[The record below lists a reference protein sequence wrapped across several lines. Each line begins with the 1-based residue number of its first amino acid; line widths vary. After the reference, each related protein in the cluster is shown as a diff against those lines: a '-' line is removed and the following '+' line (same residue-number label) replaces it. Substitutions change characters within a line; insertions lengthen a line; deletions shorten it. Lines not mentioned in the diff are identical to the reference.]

1 MAYLFQGRM
10 VYPRGHRRAG
20 RMHPRLYSGRRPR
33 RFSHNYFGTQVS
45 PYGAG
50 GGGRRQVH
58 TAPAGRAG
66 NVYAHMLAQS
76 RSGGTNLGVRSP
88 PFSYRGTRMAKSF
101 RKEQS
106 RLRQEYRSRR
116 AAMRRELRGASGSD
130 KNAIRA
136 QLQRIKGQHRV
147 DRRQA
152 AADWIKKNY
161 GFRPRYGINVVG
173 GGITGFGFRQAKGL
187 QQRHLD
193 RARKR
198 NMRIANRMSGGK
210 GLDMRLHG
218 GQRKTGPQYG
228 LPRTYADFTRG
239 GNQRGSIRVGDH
251 WDTGRYKGT
260 VRRTPRFPASSN
272 LRGTRPIMRPMSLVE
287 RQGASGRHAPW
298 AREFIRSQNLNR
310 ATDRYVDYAMS
321 ERPTYQG
328 WMKYNFKRTN
338 R

>member
-50 GGGRRQVH
+50 GGGWRQVH

-66 NVYAHMLAQS
+66 NVYAHMLARA
-76 RSGGTNLGVRSP
+76 RSGGTNLGRRSP

-101 RKEQS
+101 REEQS

-116 AAMRRELRGASGSD
+116 AAMRRELRGARGSD
-130 KNAIRA
+130 RNAIRA

-218 GQRKTGPQYG
+218 GQGKTGPQYG

-239 GNQRGSIRVGDH
+239 GRTGLIRGYQGH
-251 WDTGRYKGT
+251 WDKGRNARRVLSPGAFARGNHPVSVISRMSNNRAMTPYEVSRMRTTRGPHP
-260 VRRTPRFPASSN
+260 RRTRITSANYFFDP
-272 LRGTRPIMRPMSLVE
+272 LYH
-287 RQGASGRHAPW
+287 SG
-298 AREFIRSQNLNR
+298 
-310 ATDRYVDYAMS
+310 
-321 ERPTYQG
+321 
-328 WMKYNFKRTN
+328 
-338 R
+338 